1 MLKNSSNIYPKV
13 INAGATQIPKDKRKR
28 SKINKINDNPE
39 ANAVLDRYLS
49 MR

>member
-1 MLKNSSNIYPKV
+1 MKTIGLEMMKNWRAEAS
-13 INAGATQIPKDKRKR
+13 
-28 SKINKINDNPE
+28 PE